1 MGGTA
6 DEEHTF
12 VVDGRRWRRSDPG
25 IPETLRAELVAEL
38 MDARRA
44 VGAAGRRGD
53 GPAQQAAR
61 NRVNDA
67 KVALG
72 ERGAAWWE
80 EPSTDERAARI
91 VATARA
97 LLRHRAPGTICPSDV
112 ARVIGGE
119 AWRTQLS
126 AVRSATLAAGDQL
139 EVRQRGEPVTDPKS
153 VRGPIRLALR
163 PEGGPSTGGRGAGA
177 RRDRPSG
184 RR

>member
-1 MGGTA
+1 
-6 DEEHTF
+6 
-12 VVDGRRWRRSDPG
+12 
-25 IPETLRAELVAEL
+25 

-53 GPAQQAAR
+53 RAAQRAAR
-61 NRVNDA
+61 NRVHDA

-80 EPSTDERAARI
+80 EPSAEERAARI

-112 ARVIGGE
+112 ARVVGGE
-119 AWRTQLS
+119 AWRTLMP
-126 AVRSATLAAGDQL
+126 AVRATALAAGDEI
-139 EVRQRGEPVTDPKS
+139 EVRRGGEPVADPTT
-153 VRGPIRLALR
+153 VPGPIRLALR
-163 PEGGPSTGGRGAGA
+163 PQGGPSTPSGEPGAAAG
-177 RRDRPSG
+177 RDRRSP